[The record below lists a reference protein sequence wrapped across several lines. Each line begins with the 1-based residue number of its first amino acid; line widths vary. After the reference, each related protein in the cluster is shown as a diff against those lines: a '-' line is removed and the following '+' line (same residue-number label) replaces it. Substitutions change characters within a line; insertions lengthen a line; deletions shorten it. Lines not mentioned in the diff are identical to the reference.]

1 MQRLPPRTSV
11 HVFRLPGWAMAL
23 IGIGVGAVLLAL
35 GLALFVVLAPVAIGL
50 FFYVRWK
57 LRRTLADLQQQQPR
71 QEGPISG
78 SERGTII
85 DVDYVVVQDADQ
97 PKR

>member
-1 MQRLPPRTSV
+1 
-11 HVFRLPGWAMAL
+11 MAL
-23 IGIGVGAVLLAL
+23 VGIAVGAVLLAL

-57 LRRTLADLQQQQPR
+57 LRRTLADLQRQQQRPDEPLHGA
-71 QEGPISG
+71 Q
-78 SERGTII
+78 RGTII
-85 DVDYVVVQDADQ
+85 DVDYVVVQDNEA